1 MTNVAS
7 IQQAR
12 DRVLQ
17 MARQIEELSQ
27 TAAPPETF
35 FPEFLRLLVNS
46 LGARAG
52 AIWMLDGS
60 SRLRLAHELRFA
72 ETGIRENSP
81 AAGLNDRLLNEA
93 LTTGQAV
100 SLAPDDP
107 NSANR
112 LPAAFLVLVA
122 ALQVGEESLGV
133 VEVFQ
138 RSDAP
143 RDARPGFL
151 QFVEQMVGHASR
163 YLERQQADSQPQD
176 AASFL
181 TDFEQ
186 FLLQL
191 QRGEDVDEIA
201 TTAANDGRQL
211 LGCDRLSVAIH
222 KGAKTSI
229 VAISGQDSVNARAN
243 LTRSMVQIA
252 ARVIE
257 LREPLT
263 FSGKIDELPPQL
275 ERPLADFV
283 HESGSRMVKL
293 LPLIEPE
300 PLISRRDDEQRR
312 KAPPRPRETIGCL
325 VIEQTAESRPRATVE
340 ARSALLAEHVGAV
353 LTRAR
358 QNDRILFLRLWQTLG
373 HGVEW
378 FHGRR
383 LAKTLAAVAGVVIVL
398 AALWLVPYDYRVT
411 GKGKLMPVR
420 RHQIYAPEN
429 GDVIQIF
436 VRGGDKVKK
445 GQPLLQLRNEQLAA
459 DLHDNLSKLDQ
470 AAQQVRSSGAESSQ
484 ARNDGDRAA
493 TLKMN
498 MASKKAQIEMDGLTD
513 IVNIQKER
521 VEKLLLKAPID
532 GRIASFQLEE
542 ALQNRPVQQG
552 ELLLEDMDESGPW
565 RLELEVEGSRM
576 GHVLRAWKASPDHK
590 LDVEFIPATAL
601 ESTFNATLDSIS
613 TRSAVSSDQS
623 NIFEMHASTDASKI
637 PDLWIG
643 AEVRA
648 KINCGPR
655 SLGYVLFGDVVEF
668 IRQKLWL

>member
-35 FPEFLRLLVNS
+35 FPEFLRLLVGS

-52 AIWMLDGS
+52 AIWMLDGT

-72 ETGIRENSP
+72 ETGIRDNSP

-163 YLERQQADSQPQD
+163 YLERQQTDSQPQD

-191 QRGEDVDEIA
+191 QRGEDTEEVA

-243 LTRSMVQIA
+243 LTRAMAQIA
-252 ARVIE
+252 ERVIE

-263 FSGKIDELPPQL
+263 FSGKIDELPPQI

-283 HESGSRMVKL
+283 QESGSRMVKL

-300 PLISRRDDEQRR
+300 PLMNRRDDEHRR

-325 VIEQTAESRPRATVE
+325 VIEQTAESRPRSTVE
-340 ARSALLAEHVGAV
+340 ARSALLAEHVSAV

-383 LAKTLAAVAGVVIVL
+383 LAKTLAALAGLILVV

-420 RHQIYAPEN
+420 RHQIFAPEN
-429 GDVIQIF
+429 GEVIEIF
-436 VRGGDKVKK
+436 VHGGDKVKN
-445 GQPLLQLRNEQLAA
+445 GQRLLQLRNEQLTAEYN
-459 DLHDNLSKLDQ
+459 DNLYKLEQ
-470 AAQQVRSSGAESSQ
+470 AVEQVTSSGFETDA
-484 ARNDGDRAA
+484 ARNADDKQG
-493 TLKMN
+493 TLKTS
-498 MASKKAQIEMDGLTD
+498 MARRKAQVERDGLSD
-513 IVNIQKER
+513 IVKIQKER
-521 VEKLLLKAPID
+521 VDSLLITAPIA

-542 ALQNRPVQQG
+542 TLQNRPVQQG

-576 GHVLRAWKASPDHK
+576 GHVLRAWQASPDHK

-601 ESTFNATLDSIS
+601 ESTFTATLDSIS
-613 TRSAVSSDQS
+613 TRSAVSTDQS

>member
-35 FPEFLRLLVNS
+35 FPEFLRLLVSS

-52 AIWMLDGS
+52 AIWMLDGA

-72 ETGIRENSP
+72 EIGIRENSP
-81 AAGLNDRLLNEA
+81 AAGLNDKLLNEA
-93 LTTGQAV
+93 LSTGQAV

-112 LPAAFLVLVA
+112 VPAAFLVLVA

-133 VEVFQ
+133 VEIFQ

-163 YLERQQADSQPQD
+163 YLERQQADRQPQD

-191 QRGEDVDEIA
+191 QRGEDVEEVA

-243 LTRSMVQIA
+243 LTRAMAQIA
-252 ARVIE
+252 ERVIE

-263 FSGKIDELPPQL
+263 FSGKIDELPPQI

-283 HESGSRMVKL
+283 QESGSRMVKL

-300 PLISRRDDEQRR
+300 PLISRRDDEHRR
-312 KAPPRPRETIGCL
+312 KAPPRPRETLGCL
-325 VIEQTAESRPRATVE
+325 VIEQTSESRPRLTVE
-340 ARSALLAEHVGAV
+340 ARSALLAEHVSSV
-353 LTRAR
+353 LNRAR

-383 LAKTLAAVAGVVIVL
+383 LAKTLAAL
-398 AALWLVPYDYRVT
+398 AALVIVVAALWFVPYDYRVT

-420 RHQIYAPEN
+420 RHQIFAPEN
-429 GDVIQIF
+429 GDVIQLF

-459 DLHDNLSKLDQ
+459 DLNENLSKLEQ
-470 AAQQVRSSGAESSQ
+470 AAQQALSSGAESDL
-484 ARNDGDRAA
+484 ARNEGDKQG
-493 TLKMN
+493 TLKTS
-498 MASKKAQIEMDGLTD
+498 MARRKAQIEMEGLTD
-513 IVNIQKER
+513 IIKIQQER
-521 VEKLLLKAPID
+521 VDKLLLKAPMD

-542 ALQNRPVQQG
+542 TLQNRPVQQG
-552 ELLLEDMDESGPW
+552 ELLLEDMDETGPW

-601 ESTFNATLDSIS
+601 ESTFDATLDSIS
-613 TRSAVSSDQS
+613 PRSAVSSDQS
-623 NIFEMHASTDASKI
+623 NIFEMYASTDASKI

-648 KINCGPR
+648 KINCGRR

>member
-17 MARQIEELSQ
+17 MARQIEELAQ

-52 AIWMLDGS
+52 AIWMLDGA

-81 AAGLNDRLLNEA
+81 AAGVNDRLLNEA
-93 LTTGQAV
+93 LSTGQAV
-100 SLAPDDP
+100 SLSPDDP

-112 LPAAFLVLVA
+112 LPAAFLVLLA

-133 VEVFQ
+133 VEIFQ

-163 YLERQQADSQPQD
+163 YLERQQSDVQPQD
-176 AASFL
+176 ASSFL

-186 FLLQL
+186 FMLQL
-191 QRGEDVDEIA
+191 QRGENTEEVA

-243 LTRSMVQIA
+243 LTRAMAQIA
-252 ARVIE
+252 ERVIE

-263 FSGKIDELPPQL
+263 FSGKIDDLPPQI
-275 ERPLADFV
+275 EKPLADFV
-283 HESGSRMVKL
+283 QESGSRMVKL

-300 PLISRRDDEQRR
+300 PLISRREDEHRR

-325 VIEQTAESRPRATVE
+325 VIEQTAESRPRVTVE
-340 ARSALLAEHVGAV
+340 ARSALLAEHVSAV

-383 LAKTLAAVAGVVIVL
+383 LAKTLAAL
-398 AALWLVPYDYRVT
+398 AAVALVVASLWLIPYDYRVT
-411 GKGKLMPVR
+411 GKGKLMPVQ
-420 RHQIYAPEN
+420 RHQIFAPEN
-429 GDVIQIF
+429 GKVVHIF

-445 GQPLLQLRNEQLAA
+445 GDPLLQLQNEQLTAEY
-459 DLHDNLSKLDQ
+459 HDNLSKLDQ
-470 AAQQVRSSGAESSQ
+470 AAQQVRSSAAE
-484 ARNDGDRAA
+484 ANAAGREGDRQAMLRANAA
-493 TLKMN
+493 GR
-498 MASKKAQIEMDGLTD
+498 KAEIERDGLTD
-513 IVNIQKER
+513 IVQIQKKR
-521 VEKLLLKAPID
+521 VDSLLITAPID
-532 GRIASFQLEE
+532 GRVASFQLEE
-542 ALQNRPVQQG
+542 TLQNRPVQQG

-576 GHVLRAWKASPDHK
+576 GHVLRAWEASPDHK

-601 ESTFNATLDSIS
+601 ESTFRATLDSIS
-613 TRSAVSSDQS
+613 THSAVSNDQS
-623 NIFEMHASTDASKI
+623 IIFEMHASTDASKI
-637 PDLWIG
+637 PDKWIG

-648 KINCGPR
+648 KIDCGPR

>member
-17 MARQIEELSQ
+17 MARQIEELAQ

-52 AIWMLDGS
+52 AIWMLDGA

-81 AAGLNDRLLNEA
+81 AAGINDRLLNEA
-93 LTTGQAV
+93 LSTGQAV
-100 SLAPDDP
+100 SLSPDDP
-107 NSANR
+107 NTANR
-112 LPAAFLVLVA
+112 LPAAFLVLLA

-133 VEVFQ
+133 VEIFQ

-163 YLERQQADSQPQD
+163 YLERQQSDVQPQD
-176 AASFL
+176 ASSFL

-186 FLLQL
+186 FMLQL
-191 QRGEDVDEIA
+191 QRGENTEEVA

-243 LTRSMVQIA
+243 LTRAMAQIA
-252 ARVIE
+252 ERVIE

-263 FSGKIDELPPQL
+263 FSGKIDDLPPQI
-275 ERPLADFV
+275 EKPLADFV
-283 HESGSRMVKL
+283 QESGSRMVKL

-300 PLISRRDDEQRR
+300 PLISRREDEHRR

-325 VIEQTAESRPRATVE
+325 VIEQTAESRPRVTVE
-340 ARSALLAEHVGAV
+340 ARSALLAEHVSAV

-383 LAKTLAAVAGVVIVL
+383 LAKTLAAVAGVALVI

-411 GKGKLMPVR
+411 GKGKLMPVH
-420 RHQIYAPEN
+420 RHQIFAPEN
-429 GDVIQIF
+429 GDVIHIF
-436 VRGGDKVKK
+436 VHGGDKVKK
-445 GQPLLQLRNEQLAA
+445 GDPLLQLRNEQLTAEY
-459 DLHDNLSKLDQ
+459 HDNVYKLDQ
-470 AAQQVRSSGAESSQ
+470 AAQKVRSSGAEAEAAS
-484 ARNDGDRAA
+484 REGDRQAMLRA
-493 TLKMN
+493 KS
-498 MASKKAQIEMDGLTD
+498 ARQQAEIERDGLTE

-521 VEKLLLKAPID
+521 VDHLLITAPID
-532 GRIASFQLEE
+532 GRVASFQLEE
-542 ALQNRPVQQG
+542 TLQNRPVQQG
-552 ELLLEDMDESGPW
+552 ELLLEDMDENGPW

-576 GHVLRAWKASPDHK
+576 GHVLRAWKASPDHQ

-601 ESTFNATLDSIS
+601 ESTFTATLDSIS
-613 TRSAVSSDQS
+613 THSAVSNDQS
-623 NIFEMHASTDASKI
+623 IIFEMHASTDASKI
-637 PDLWIG
+637 PDKWIG

-648 KINCGPR
+648 KIDCGPR

>member
-1 MTNVAS
+1 MSNVAS

-35 FPEFLRLLVNS
+35 FPEFLRLLVGS

-52 AIWMLDGS
+52 AIWMLDGA
-60 SRLRLAHELRFA
+60 SRLRLAHELRFT
-72 ETGIRENSP
+72 EIGIRENSP
-81 AAGLNDRLLNEA
+81 AAGLNDRLLNDA
-93 LTTGQAV
+93 LSTGQAASV
-100 SLAPDDP
+100 APDDP
-107 NSANR
+107 NSASR
-112 LPAAFLVLVA
+112 SPAPFLVLLA

-163 YLERQQADSQPQD
+163 YLERQQSDRQPQD

-181 TDFEQ
+181 SDFEQ

-191 QRGEDVDEIA
+191 QRGENVEEVA

-243 LTRSMVQIA
+243 LTRAMAEIA
-252 ARVIE
+252 DKVIE

-263 FSGKIDELPPQL
+263 FSGKIDELSPQL

-283 HESGSRMVKL
+283 QESGSRMVKL
-293 LPLIEPE
+293 LPLVEPE
-300 PLISRRDDEQRR
+300 PLIARSEDEHRR

-325 VIEQTAESRPRATVE
+325 VIEQTAESRPRPTVE
-340 ARSALLAEHVGAV
+340 SHSALLAEHVSAV

-383 LAKTLAAVAGVVIVL
+383 LAKALAAVAGVALVI

-436 VRGGDKVKK
+436 VKGGDKVKK
-445 GQPLLQLRNEQLAA
+445 GQRLLQLRNEQLTAE
-459 DLHDNLSKLDQ
+459 LNDNLSKFEQ
-470 AAQQVRSSGAESSQ
+470 AGQQVRSSGAESDQ
-484 ARNDGDRAA
+484 AAKDGDRTAMLRA
-493 TLKMN
+493 GL
-498 MASKKAQIEMDGLTD
+498 ARRKAQIELEGLD
-513 IVNIQKER
+513 KVIKIQKER
-521 VEKLLLKAPID
+521 LDSLLLTAPID
-532 GRIASFQLEE
+532 GTIASFQVEQM
-542 ALQNRPVQQG
+542 LQNRPVQQG
-552 ELLLEDMDESGPW
+552 ELLLEDMDETGPW

-576 GHVLRAWKASPDHK
+576 GHVLRAWDAAPDHK
-590 LDVEFIPATAL
+590 LEVEFIPVTAL
-601 ESTFNATLDSIS
+601 DSTFTATLDSIA
-613 TRSAVSSDQS
+613 TRYAVSTDQS
-623 NIFEMHASTDASKI
+623 TIFEMHASTDASKI
-637 PDLWIG
+637 PDKWIG

>member
-17 MARQIEELSQ
+17 MARQIEELAQ

-52 AIWMLDGS
+52 AIWMLDGA

-81 AAGLNDRLLNEA
+81 AAGINDRLLNEA
-93 LTTGQAV
+93 LSTGQAV
-100 SLAPDDP
+100 SLSPDDP
-107 NSANR
+107 NTANR
-112 LPAAFLVLVA
+112 LPAAFLVLLA

-133 VEVFQ
+133 VEIFQ

-163 YLERQQADSQPQD
+163 YLERQQSDRQPQD
-176 AASFL
+176 ASSFL

-186 FLLQL
+186 FMLQL
-191 QRGEDVDEIA
+191 QRGENTEEVA

-243 LTRSMVQIA
+243 LTRAMAQIA
-252 ARVIE
+252 ERVIE

-263 FSGKIDELPPQL
+263 FSGKIDDLPPQI
-275 ERPLADFV
+275 EKPLADFV
-283 HESGSRMVKL
+283 QESGSRMVKL

-300 PLISRRDDEQRR
+300 PLISRREDEHRR
-312 KAPPRPRETIGCL
+312 KAPARPRETIGCL
-325 VIEQTAESRPRATVE
+325 VIEQTAESRPRVTVE
-340 ARSALLAEHVGAV
+340 ARSALLAEHVSAV

-383 LAKTLAAVAGVVIVL
+383 LAKTLAAL
-398 AALWLVPYDYRVT
+398 AAVALVVASLWLVPYDYRVT
-411 GKGKLMPVR
+411 GKGKLMPVQ
-420 RHQIYAPEN
+420 RHQIFAPEN
-429 GDVIQIF
+429 GHVVEIF

-445 GQPLLQLRNEQLAA
+445 GQKLLQLSNEQLTAEY
-459 DLHDNLSKLDQ
+459 HDNLSKLAQ
-470 AAQQVRSSGAESSQ
+470 AAQQERSSAAEAGTASH
-484 ARNDGDRAA
+484 DGDRPAMLRA
-493 TLKMN
+493 ES
-498 MASKKAQIEMDGLTD
+498 ARGKAQIEQVGLSE
-513 IVNIQKER
+513 IVRIQKKR
-521 VEKLLLKAPID
+521 VDSLLITAPID
-532 GRIASFQLEE
+532 GRVASFQLEE
-542 ALQNRPVQQG
+542 TLQNRPVQQG

-565 RLELEVEGSRM
+565 RLELEVEGNRM

-601 ESTFNATLDSIS
+601 ESTFTATLDSIS
-613 TRSAVSSDQS
+613 THSAVSNDQS
-623 NIFEMHASTDASKI
+623 IIFEMHASTDVSKI
-637 PDLWIG
+637 PDKWIG

>member
-35 FPEFLRLLVNS
+35 FPEFLRLLVGS

-52 AIWMLDGS
+52 AIWMLDGT
-60 SRLRLAHELRFA
+60 SRLRLAHELRFS
-72 ETGIRENSP
+72 EIGIRENSP

-93 LTTGQAV
+93 LSTGQAV
-100 SLAPDDP
+100 SLSPDDP
-107 NSANR
+107 NSTSR

-133 VEVFQ
+133 IEVFQ

-163 YLERQQADSQPQD
+163 YLERQQADRQPQD
-176 AASFL
+176 ASSFL

-191 QRGEDVDEIA
+191 QRGENVEEVA

-243 LTRSMVQIA
+243 LTRAMAQIA
-252 ARVIE
+252 ERVIE

-263 FSGKIDELPPQL
+263 FSGRIDELSPQI
-275 ERPLADFV
+275 EKPLADFV
-283 HESGSRMVKL
+283 QESGSRMVKL
-293 LPLIEPE
+293 LPLVEPE
-300 PLISRRDDEQRR
+300 PLVNRREDEHRR
-312 KAPPRPRETIGCL
+312 KTPPRPRETIGCL
-325 VIEQTAESRPRATVE
+325 IIEQTAESRPRLTVE
-340 ARSALLAEHVGAV
+340 SRSGLLAEHVSAV
-353 LTRAR
+353 LTHAR

-373 HGVEW
+373 HGLEW

-383 LAKTLAAVAGVVIVL
+383 LAKALAAVAGVVLVV

-420 RHQIYAPEN
+420 RHQIFAREN
-429 GDVIQIF
+429 GDVIKIL
-436 VRGGDKVKK
+436 VHGSDKVKE
-445 GQPLLQLRNEQLAA
+445 GQPLLQMRNEQLSAE
-459 DLHDNLSKLDQ
+459 LNENMSKRDQ
-470 AAQQVRSSGAESSQ
+470 ASQQMRSSQVEAQ
-484 ARNDGDRAA
+484 AAAKDGDRQAMLRANAA
-493 TLKMN
+493 RQ
-498 MASKKAQIEMDGLTD
+498 KAQIEFDGLTKVID
-513 IVNIQKER
+513 IQSKR
-521 VEKLLLKAPID
+521 VESLLVRAPID
-532 GRIASFQLEE
+532 GWIASFQLEE
-542 ALQNRPVQQG
+542 TLQNRPVQQG

-576 GHVLRAWKASPDHK
+576 GHVLRAWKANPDHK

-601 ESTFNATLDSIS
+601 ESTFSATLDSIS
-613 TRSAVSSDQS
+613 THSAVSNDQS
-623 NIFEMHASTDASKI
+623 MIYEMHASTDASKV
-637 PDLWIG
+637 PDKWIG

>member
-17 MARQIEELSQ
+17 MARQIEELAQ

-52 AIWMLDGS
+52 AIWMLDGA

-81 AAGLNDRLLNEA
+81 AAGINDRLLNEA
-93 LTTGQAV
+93 LSTGQAV
-100 SLAPDDP
+100 SLSPDDP
-107 NSANR
+107 NTANR
-112 LPAAFLVLVA
+112 LPAAFLVLLA

-133 VEVFQ
+133 VEIFQ

-163 YLERQQADSQPQD
+163 YLERQRSDVQPQD
-176 AASFL
+176 ASSFL

-186 FLLQL
+186 FMLQL
-191 QRGEDVDEIA
+191 QRGENTEEVA

-243 LTRSMVQIA
+243 LTRAMAQIA
-252 ARVIE
+252 ERVIE
-257 LREPLT
+257 LCEPLT
-263 FSGKIDELPPQL
+263 FSGRIDDLPPQI
-275 ERPLADFV
+275 EKPLADFV
-283 HESGSRMVKL
+283 QESGSRMVKL
-293 LPLIEPE
+293 LPLIEPD
-300 PLISRRDDEQRR
+300 PLISRREDEHRR

-325 VIEQTAESRPRATVE
+325 VIEQTAESRPRVTVE
-340 ARSALLAEHVGAV
+340 ARSALLAEHVSAV

-383 LAKTLAAVAGVVIVL
+383 LAKALAAVAAVALVV
-398 AALWLVPYDYRVT
+398 ASLWLVPYDYRVT
-411 GKGKLMPVR
+411 GKGKLMPVH
-420 RHQIYAPEN
+420 RHQIFAPEN
-429 GDVIQIF
+429 GHVVQIF

-445 GQPLLQLRNEQLAA
+445 GDPLLQLSNEQLTAEY
-459 DLHDNLSKLDQ
+459 HDNLSKLDQ
-470 AAQQVRSSGAESSQ
+470 AAQQVRSSAAEANAAS
-484 ARNDGDRAA
+484 REGDRQAMLRANAA
-493 TLKMN
+493 GQ
-498 MASKKAQIEMDGLTD
+498 KAQIERNGLTE
-513 IVNIQKER
+513 IVNVQKER
-521 VEKLLLKAPID
+521 VDSLLITAPID
-532 GRIASFQLEE
+532 GRVASFQLEE
-542 ALQNRPVQQG
+542 TLQNRPVQQG

-601 ESTFNATLDSIS
+601 ESTFTATLDSIS
-613 TRSAVSSDQS
+613 THSAVSNDQS
-623 NIFEMHASTDASKI
+623 IIFEMHASTDASKI
-637 PDLWIG
+637 PDKWIG

>member
-17 MARQIEELSQ
+17 MARQIEELAQ

-52 AIWMLDGS
+52 AIWMLDGA

-81 AAGLNDRLLNEA
+81 AAGINDRLLNEA
-93 LTTGQAV
+93 LSTGQAV
-100 SLAPDDP
+100 SLSPDDP
-107 NSANR
+107 NTANR
-112 LPAAFLVLVA
+112 LPAAFLVLLA

-133 VEVFQ
+133 VEIFQ

-163 YLERQQADSQPQD
+163 YLERQQSDVQPQD
-176 AASFL
+176 ASSFL

-186 FLLQL
+186 FMLQL
-191 QRGEDVDEIA
+191 QRGENTEEVA

-243 LTRSMVQIA
+243 LTRAMAQIA
-252 ARVIE
+252 ERVIE
-257 LREPLT
+257 LCEPLT
-263 FSGKIDELPPQL
+263 FSGKIDDLPPQI
-275 ERPLADFV
+275 EKPLADFV
-283 HESGSRMVKL
+283 QESGSRMVKL

-300 PLISRRDDEQRR
+300 PLIGRREDEHRR
-312 KAPPRPRETIGCL
+312 KAPARPRETIGCL
-325 VIEQTAESRPRATVE
+325 VIEQTAESRPRITVE
-340 ARSALLAEHVGAV
+340 ARSALLAEHVSAV

-383 LAKTLAAVAGVVIVL
+383 LAKTLAAL
-398 AALWLVPYDYRVT
+398 AAVALVVASLWLVPYDYRVT
-411 GKGKLMPVR
+411 GKGKLMPVQ
-420 RHQIYAPEN
+420 RHQIFAPEN
-429 GDVIQIF
+429 GHVVEIF

-445 GQPLLQLRNEQLAA
+445 GQKLLQLSNEQLTGEYN
-459 DLHDNLSKLDQ
+459 DNLSKLDQ
-470 AAQQVRSSGAESSQ
+470 AAQKVRSSVAEANAAS
-484 ARNDGDRAA
+484 REGDRQAMLRANAA
-493 TLKMN
+493 GHQ
-498 MASKKAQIEMDGLTD
+498 AQIERDGLTG
-513 IVNIQKER
+513 IVTIQKKR
-521 VEKLLLKAPID
+521 VDSLLITAPID

-542 ALQNRPVQQG
+542 TLQNRPVQQG

-601 ESTFNATLDSIS
+601 ESTFTATLESIS
-613 TRSAVSSDQS
+613 THSAVSNDQS
-623 NIFEMHASTDASKI
+623 IIFEMHASTDASKI
-637 PDLWIG
+637 PDKWIG

>member
-35 FPEFLRLLVNS
+35 FPEFLRLLVSS

-52 AIWMLDGS
+52 AIWTLEGGL
-60 SRLRLAHELRFA
+60 RLRLAHELKFA
-72 ETGIRENSP
+72 EIGIRENSS

-93 LTTGQAV
+93 LTTGQAA
-100 SLAPDDP
+100 SFAPDDP
-107 NSANR
+107 TTASK
-112 LPAAFLVLVA
+112 LPAPFLILLA
-122 ALQVGEESLGV
+122 ALQVGEESMGV
-133 VEVFQ
+133 VQIFQ
-138 RSDAP
+138 RPDAP
-143 RDARPGFL
+143 REARPGFL

-163 YLERQQADSQPQD
+163 YLERQQTDRQPQD

-181 TDFEQ
+181 SDFEQ

-191 QRGEDVDEIA
+191 QRGENVEEVA

-222 KGAKTSI
+222 KGVKTSI
-229 VAISGQDSVNARAN
+229 IAISGQDSVNARAN
-243 LTRSMVQIA
+243 LTRAMAKVA
-252 ARVIE
+252 ERVIE

-263 FSGKIDELPPQL
+263 FSGKIDALPPQI
-275 ERPLADFV
+275 EQPLADFV

-293 LPLIEPE
+293 LPLVEPE
-300 PLISRRDDEQRR
+300 PLTNRREEEHRR
-312 KAPPRPRETIGCL
+312 KAPPRPRETLGCL
-325 VIEQTAESRPRATVE
+325 VIEQTAESRPRVTVE
-340 ARSALLAEHVGAV
+340 ARSALLAEHVSAV
-353 LTRAR
+353 LARAR
-358 QNDRILFLRLWQTLG
+358 HNDRILFLRLWQTLG

-383 LAKTLAAVAGVVIVL
+383 LAKTLAAVAGVVLVL
-398 AALWLVPYDYRVT
+398 GALWLVPYDYRVT

-420 RHQIYAPEN
+420 RHQIFAPET
-429 GDVIQIF
+429 GDVIQIY
-436 VRGGDKVKK
+436 VHGGDKVKK
-445 GQPLLQLRNEQLAA
+445 DQRLLQLRNEQLAA
-459 DLHDNLSKLDQ
+459 ELGENLSKLDQ
-470 AAQQVRSSGAESSQ
+470 SATQARSSRAE
-484 ARNDGDRAA
+484 ADAAAKEGDHPA
-493 TLKMN
+493 TLRAN
-498 MASKKAQIEMDGLTD
+498 SAHHKAEVELEALTG
-513 IVNIQKER
+513 IVKIQQER
-521 VEKLLLKAPID
+521 VDKLLLTAPID
-532 GRIASFQLEE
+532 GRVASFQLEE
-542 ALQNRPVQQG
+542 TLQNRPVQQG
-552 ELLLEDMDESGPW
+552 EMLLEVMDESGPW
-565 RLELEVEGSRM
+565 RLELEVDANRM
-576 GHVLRAWKASPDHK
+576 GHVLRAWNASPDHK

-601 ESTFNATLDSIS
+601 ESTFTATLDSIAN
-613 TRSAVSSDQS
+613 RSAVSGDQS
-623 NIFEMHASTDASKI
+623 NVFEMHASTDASKI

>member
-52 AIWMLDGS
+52 AIWMLDGA

-81 AAGLNDRLLNEA
+81 AAGVNDRLLNEA

-191 QRGEDVDEIA
+191 QRGEDVEEVA

-222 KGAKTSI
+222 KGVKTSI

-243 LTRSMVQIA
+243 LTRAMAQIA
-252 ARVIE
+252 DRVIE

-263 FSGKIDELPPQL
+263 FSGKIDELPPQI

-283 HESGSRMVKL
+283 QESGSRMVKL
-293 LPLIEPE
+293 LPLVEPE
-300 PLISRRDDEQRR
+300 PLISRRDDDQRR

-325 VIEQTAESRPRATVE
+325 VIEQTAESRPRVTVE
-340 ARSALLAEHVGAV
+340 ARSALLAEHVSAV

-383 LAKTLAAVAGVVIVL
+383 LAKALAALAGVVLVV

-420 RHQIYAPEN
+420 RHQIFAPEN

-436 VRGGDKVKK
+436 VHGGDKVKE
-445 GQPLLQLRNEQLAA
+445 GQPLLQLRNEQLTAEYS
-459 DLHDNLSKLDQ
+459 DNLYKLEQ
-470 AAQQVRSSGAESSQ
+470 AVQQVRSSGAEENQSRNEGDHVGQLKTSM
-484 ARNDGDRAA
+484 ARH
-493 TLKMN
+493 
-498 MASKKAQIEMDGLTD
+498 KAEIERDGLTD
-513 IVNIQKER
+513 IVKIQKRR
-521 VEKLLLKAPID
+521 VDSLLIKAPMD
-532 GRIASFQLEE
+532 GRVASFQLEE
-542 ALQNRPVQQG
+542 TLQNRPVQQG

-601 ESTFNATLDSIS
+601 ESTFKATLDSIS
-613 TRSAVSSDQS
+613 PRSAVSSDQS
-623 NIFEMHASTDASKI
+623 NIFEMHASTDVSKI

-648 KINCGPR
+648 KIDCGPR

>member
-325 VIEQTAESRPRATVE
+325 VIEQTAESRPRVTVE

-470 AAQQVRSSGAESSQ
+470 AAQQVRSSGAESTQ

-542 ALQNRPVQQG
+542 TLQNRPVQQG
-552 ELLLEDMDESGPW
+552 ELLLEDMDETGPW

-590 LDVEFIPATAL
+590 LEVEFIPATAL

-613 TRSAVSSDQS
+613 TRSAVSTDQS

-637 PDLWIG
+637 PDKWIG

>member
-52 AIWMLDGS
+52 AIWMLDGT

-81 AAGLNDRLLNEA
+81 ATGINDRLLNEA

-107 NSANR
+107 NSSSR
-112 LPAAFLVLVA
+112 LPAAFLVLIA

-163 YLERQQADSQPQD
+163 YLERQQADRQPQD

-191 QRGEDVDEIA
+191 QRGEDVEEVA

-243 LTRSMVQIA
+243 LTRAMAQIA
-252 ARVIE
+252 DRVIE

-263 FSGKIDELPPQL
+263 FSGKIDELPPQI

-283 HESGSRMVKL
+283 QESGSRMVKL
-293 LPLIEPE
+293 LPLVEPE

-325 VIEQTAESRPRATVE
+325 VIEQTAESRPRVTVE
-340 ARSALLAEHVGAV
+340 ARSALLAEHVSAV

-383 LAKTLAAVAGVVIVL
+383 LAKTLAALAGLIIVV

-445 GQPLLQLRNEQLAA
+445 DQPLLQLRNEQLNAE
-459 DLHDNLSKLDQ
+459 LHDNLSKLEQ
-470 AAQQVRSSGAESSQ
+470 AAQQVRSSGAESTQ

-513 IVNIQKER
+513 IVKIQKER
-521 VEKLLLKAPID
+521 VDHLLLKAPID

-542 ALQNRPVQQG
+542 TLQNRPVQQG

-565 RLELEVEGSRM
+565 RLELEVEGNRM

-601 ESTFNATLDSIS
+601 ESTFKATLDSIS
-613 TRSAVSSDQS
+613 PHSAVSSDQS
-623 NIFEMHASTDASKI
+623 NIFEMHASTDVSKI